1 MASVHRR
8 PGSKVWRAAF
18 TGPDGKK
25 WFRTTGSRNRAK
37 ALRIAIKLE
46 DAARLGRERRLTE
59 AAARRTIAEIF
70 RIANADSLP
79 TTTVHAYLDQWMQA
93 KSLEVADSS
102 AVEYRRVVADFVDG
116 LGKRADLP
124 LDAIG
129 AKDVLAWRAR
139 MAERVSPGTVNRN
152 LKILQGAWTAANRA
166 GLVDS
171 NIVRAVETMKAD
183 RTRTE
188 RRAFTLDELRRI
200 LAVCSS
206 EWRGMVLFGLYT
218 GQRLRDIAEL
228 SWNQIDTATGVAH
241 FITRKTAARITVPLA
256 RPVAEWIATTP
267 APDQPDAPLFPEL
280 VALDQATLSAHF
292 RNILEAAGIVRK
304 KTKEE
309 AAHAATGKGRSARRE
324 TSEVSF
330 HALRHTA
337 ASLLHDSGAGQAVA
351 QAILGHQSEAVHR
364 RYVHVETDQKRRA
377 VDALPDVTKAGPKS

>member
-1 MASVHRR
+1 V
-8 PGSKVWRAAF
+8 F
-18 TGPDGKK
+18 TGPDGRTMFK
-25 WFRTTGSRNRAK
+25 TTGTANRAK
-37 ALRIAIKLE
+37 AMRIAIKLE
-46 DAARLGRERRLTE
+46 DVARLGRQRRLTE
-59 AAARRTIAEIF
+59 AAARRAIADIYI
-70 RIANADSLP
+70 IANADALP
-79 TTTVHAYLDQWMQA
+79 TASVSEYLNQWMQA
-93 KSLEVADSS
+93 KALEVAESS
-102 AVEYRRVVADFVDG
+102 AVEYRRVVADFLDG

-129 AKDVLAWRAR
+129 QRDVLAWRAR

-166 GLVDS
+166 GLVDT

-200 LAVCSS
+200 LAVCSPD
-206 EWRGMVLFGLYT
+206 WRGMVLLGLYT

-228 SWNQIDTATGVAH
+228 SWNQIDTAKGEAY
-241 FITRKTAARITVPLA
+241 FIQRKTSARVTVPLA
-256 RPVAEWIATTP
+256 RPVADWIATAS

-280 VALDQATLSAHF
+280 TAVDQSTLSRQF
-292 RNILEAAGIVRK
+292 REILESAGIVRK

-324 TSEVSF
+324 TCEVSF

-364 RYVHVETDQKRRA
+364 RYVHVETNQKRRA
-377 VDALPDVTKAGPKS
+377 VDALPDVTKGGAA